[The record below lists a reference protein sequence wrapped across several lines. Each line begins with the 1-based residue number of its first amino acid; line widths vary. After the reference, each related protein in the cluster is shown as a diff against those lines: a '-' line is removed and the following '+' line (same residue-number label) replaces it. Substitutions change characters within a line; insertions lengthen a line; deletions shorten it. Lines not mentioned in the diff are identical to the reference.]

1 VTVDESPLRIL
12 IVDDDA
18 FFRRGIREILNEH
31 DGIHVVGEAVDGVQA
46 LQIAHELRPR
56 GLDLVL
62 MDTEMPRLD
71 GIGAVERFAADLPEL
86 PVVMLSGSTRDTDL
100 FDAIRAGAV
109 GYLNKSLA
117 PDALIRA
124 LCGFLRG
131 ESIPM
136 SRANAQKILDGYRS
150 RAAQPR
156 PEPPPNLTSREK
168 EVLSL
173 IARGAR
179 DREIAERLVVTESTV
194 KKHVQNIL
202 RKLHARNRAEAVAR
216 LRDAL
221 SSA

>member
-1 VTVDESPLRIL
+1 MP
-12 IVDDDA
+12 
-18 FFRRGIREILNEH
+18 GIDSENRCFGCSLSLWER
-31 DGIHVVGEAVDGVQA
+31 AGVWA
-46 LQIAHELRPR
+46 GVRACVRPS
-56 GLDLVL
+56 V
-62 MDTEMPRLD
+62 
-71 GIGAVERFAADLPEL
+71 
-86 PVVMLSGSTRDTDL
+86 GSTLSTSRLRSSSLISDL

-136 SRANAQKILDGYRS
+136 SRANAQKILDGYRA
-150 RAAQPR
+150 RVAQPS
-156 PEPPPNLTSREK
+156 PEPPPPNLTSREK
-168 EVLSL
+168 DVLSL

-202 RKLHARNRAEAVAR
+202 RKMHARNRAEAAAR
-216 LRDAL
+216 VR
-221 SSA
+221 

>member
-1 VTVDESPLRIL
+1 L
-12 IVDDDA
+12 I
-18 FFRRGIREILNEH
+18 
-31 DGIHVVGEAVDGVQA
+31 
-46 LQIAHELRPR
+46 
-56 GLDLVL
+56 
-62 MDTEMPRLD
+62 
-71 GIGAVERFAADLPEL
+71 
-86 PVVMLSGSTRDTDL
+86 SDL

-136 SRANAQKILDGYRS
+136 SRANAQKILDGYRA
-150 RAAQPR
+150 RVAQPS
-156 PEPPPNLTSREK
+156 PEPPPPNLTSREK

-202 RKLHARNRAEAVAR
+202 RKMHARNRAEAAAR
-216 LRDAL
+216 VR
-221 SSA
+221 